1 LSNPSA
7 ALWVLLAKKQN
18 NFTRPASAALQGK
31 AYFTQPAK
39 TLRHETLNVAGLA
52 LICGKPAWRSCV
64 ILSP

>member
-1 LSNPSA
+1 MSNPSA
-7 ALWVLLAKKQN
+7 ALRVHLAKKQN
-18 NFTRPASAALQGK
+18 DFTRPASAALQGK

-39 TLRHETLNVAGLA
+39 TLRHETLDVAGLA